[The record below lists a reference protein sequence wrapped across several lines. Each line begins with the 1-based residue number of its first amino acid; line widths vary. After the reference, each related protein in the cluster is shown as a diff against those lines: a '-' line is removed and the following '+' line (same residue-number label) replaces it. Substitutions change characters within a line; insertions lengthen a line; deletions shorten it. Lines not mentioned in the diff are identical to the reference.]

1 MFTETPRF
9 MRAVELLN
17 GIEDKTCQKIGSRII
32 GNVTTS
38 TNALSIEETTQLSNL
53 LRITDAEVASLIDSI
68 KFIFQQAAFYSS
80 KPSALKSS
88 LEELNL
94 DETKSEI
101 ISTIWMNHG
110 KHTVEKLKE
119 MLISDKQ
126 LDSVE
131 WNVNISLANQH
142 NAQEKRLTSL
152 IHLNLLNNESEKTEK
167 VILKMSHQ
175 ELMQFYEKVLI
186 RLWCFKIATNYS
198 LS

>member
-175 ELMQFYEKVLI
+175 ELMQFYEKLETI
-186 RLWCFKIATNYS
+186 QNQLDS